1 MARVVL
7 VGSDVALLEGLAQML
22 AAAGHRP
29 NVTTSAAAHETLRAN
44 PPLVLLAER
53 RLGGELSR
61 SPLSPGGALVLF
73 RTADD
78 EDTTALP
85 AAAQRAAL
93 ADLTLP
99 LERHR
104 LLALVAYVEERAETT
119 GRTRIQT
126 PPAHTAL

>member
-7 VGSDVALLEGLAQML
+7 VGSDGALLEGLAQML

-61 SPLSPGGALVLF
+61 SPLSPGGALLLF

-85 AAAQRAAL
+85 L
-93 ADLTLP
+93 A
-99 LERHR
+99 RHR